1 VGDADAVAHETQ
13 NLVERIRRRESSAQ
27 EEFVNLYRRP
37 IQAIATVRTGDPEA
51 AQDICQDVLIAV
63 LMAIER
69 NQIREPD
76 KLSAYVHGVARNLI
90 NKFLCLRASRRET
103 DIDLI
108 EIPGANFLDEVGAK
122 ERKRLVVSV
131 LRGFS
136 ALDQQILLLSWVD
149 GHTLKDVARKLG
161 ISHATAR
168 KHKSRMVSK
177 LKNVFGQLS
186 QERSQKAH
194 IG

>member
-1 VGDADAVAHETQ
+1 VGNADAVAHETQ

-27 EEFVNLYRRP
+27 EEFVNLYRRQ

-63 LMAIER
+63 LVAIER

-76 KLSAYVHGVARNLI
+76 KLGAYVHGVTRNLI
-90 NKFLCLRASRRET
+90 NKFLCSRATRRET

-108 EIPGANFLDEVGAK
+108 EIPGVNLLDEVEAK

-136 ALDQQILLLSWVD
+136 ELDQQILLLSWVD
-149 GHTLKDVARKLG
+149 GHTLEDVARKLG
-161 ISHATAR
+161 ISHAAAR
-168 KHKSRMVSK
+168 KRKSRMVSK
-177 LKNVFGQLS
+177 LKNVLGNCHKS
-186 QERSQKAH
+186 DPRSH
-194 IG
+194 I

>member
-1 VGDADAVAHETQ
+1 MADADAVAHETQ
-13 NLVERIRRRESSAQ
+13 NLVERIRRGERSAE

-37 IQAIATVRTGDPEA
+37 IQAIATAKTGDPDA

-63 LMAIER
+63 LAAIEP

-76 KLSAYVHGVARNLI
+76 KLSAYVQGVARNLI
-90 NKFLCLRASRRET
+90 NKFRCTRATRRET

-108 EIPGANFLDEVGAK
+108 EIPGVNLLDEVEAK
-122 ERKRLVVSV
+122 ERQRLVVSV

-149 GHTLKDVARKLG
+149 GDTLEDIARKLG
-161 ISHATAR
+161 ISHAAAR
-168 KHKSRMVSK
+168 KRKSRMVSK
-177 LKNVFGQLS
+177 LKNVFGQWS
-186 QERSQKAH
+186 QE
-194 IG
+194 

>member
-1 VGDADAVAHETQ
+1 MGNADAVAHETQ

-27 EEFVNLYRRP
+27 EEFVNLYRRQ

-63 LMAIER
+63 LVAIER

-76 KLSAYVHGVARNLI
+76 KLGAYVHGVTRNLI
-90 NKFLCLRASRRET
+90 NKFLCSRATRRET

-108 EIPGANFLDEVGAK
+108 EIPGVNLLDEVEAK

-136 ALDQQILLLSWVD
+136 ELDQQILLLSWVD
-149 GHTLKDVARKLG
+149 GHTLEDVARKLG